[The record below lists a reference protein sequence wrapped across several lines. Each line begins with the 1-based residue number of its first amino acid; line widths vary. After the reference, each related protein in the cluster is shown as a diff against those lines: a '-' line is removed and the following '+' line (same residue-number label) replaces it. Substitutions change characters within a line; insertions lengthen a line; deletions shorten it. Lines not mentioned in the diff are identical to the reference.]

1 MGASP
6 TREGASFRV
15 WAPTAAIVELEICGQ
30 PRGYYPMQPLG
41 DGTWTA
47 AIAGLGPGTLYRYRL
62 NGQDSYPDPYSKSQ
76 PQGVHGPSEVV
87 DPEAYTWRDKGWKG
101 LEAKG
106 LVIYECHVG
115 TFTGPGTF
123 DSLIDQLDRLAGL
136 GVRAIELMPLAEFS
150 GTRNWGYDGVYLYA
164 PTRNYGGVDAL
175 KRLVDAAHNKGLG
188 VIMDVV
194 YNHMGPE
201 GNYISQFSP
210 YYFSSKYKT
219 AWGDAINY
227 DGPESQWVRKF
238 VIDNACYWVNEY
250 HVDGLRLDAP
260 FAIHDSSRSHILQDL
275 TTELRNSVS
284 PGRGVVLIAESSEND
299 VRYLLPSTKG
309 GHGFDAVWADD
320 FHHSIRR
327 YLAGDNE
334 GYYRDYQGTLEEVAR
349 TINQGFLYEGEWSPF
364 WGRIRGTPARDQSAQ
379 GFQYSLQNHDQV
391 GNRAFGD
398 RLHYTIDLDRYRAA
412 SMVLLLLPYTPLLFM
427 GQEFVASSPFQ
438 YFTDHSP
445 DLGRL
450 VTEGRRKEFADYSA
464 FDDLDSLEKIP
475 DPQAKETFL
484 RSKLK
489 LEEASISP
497 GAQISAL
504 YRELLRLRRS
514 DPVLSKQDRHAMQA
528 RAIGND
534 ILAVHFHAEEG
545 DRLMLA
551 NFGEETSLS
560 ASEWAW
566 DSTAGLHILL
576 DTNESRFGGR
586 GERPALDGDT
596 LRLPAHCAVFM
607 RSKET

>member
-6 TREGASFRV
+6 TREGASFRI
-15 WAPTAAIVELEICGQ
+15 WAPTAAIVELEICAQ

-41 DGTWTA
+41 DGTWMA

-62 NGQDSYPDPYSKSQ
+62 NRQDSYPDPYSKSQ

-101 LEAKG
+101 LKAKG

-115 TFTGPGTF
+115 TFTAPGTF

-175 KRLVDAAHNKGLG
+175 KRLVDAAHDKGLG

-334 GYYRDYQGTLEEVAR
+334 GYYRDYKGTLEEVAR

-379 GFQYSLQNHDQV
+379 GFQHSLQTHDQV
-391 GNRAFGD
+391 DNRALGD

-427 GQEFVASSPFQ
+427 GQEFLASSPFQ

-475 DPQAKETFL
+475 DPQAEETFL

-497 GAQISAL
+497 GAEISAL

-534 ILAVHFHAEEG
+534 ILAVQFHAEEG

-560 ASEWAW
+560 ASEWAR

-586 GERPALDGDT
+586 GERPALDGDI
-596 LRLPAHCAVFM
+596 LRLPAHCAVFI